1 MFYNDKTGKA
11 LTTRALQLAWEV
23 YARAAGVQ
31 KSIHAGRHLAATEAV
46 RIGGLKLAK
55 RKLRHRSLTST
66 LVYQDLDFEEE
77 RRLLE
82 AARVV

>member
-1 MFYNDKTGKA
+1 MT
-11 LTTRALQLAWEV
+11 WEV
-23 YARAAGVQ
+23 YARAAGVE

-46 RIGGLKLAK
+46 RVGGLKMAK

-66 LVYQDLDFEEE
+66 LVYQDIDFEEE

-82 AARVV
+82 EARVV